1 MNRKEFIKQS
11 ALISS
16 LGIVAPQIIQS
27 CSNESFSPF
36 KGKKLIIAQLKG
48 GMDGYHMLSQKEN
61 EILNKLRPNLQKPFQ
76 KQGIHWKDNWYI
88 NPNFKILS
96 ELIQK
101 NWFLPIT
108 NIGYADYNRLSHFA
122 AKDMWETA
130 SVVGDKNM
138 HKTGWVGRLMDS
150 KKLKPEWN
158 PNPVLLIND
167 DETII
172 DKGILHEGQ
181 SWKSHNEF
189 ANFDKIQDDW
199 LNQNNANLTEEHKHI
214 YQIISNNQNISKI
227 LKGLEASKKDI
238 AAKDM
243 NGQFEIVT
251 ECIQK
256 ELPFQIYNITQS
268 GYDTHHKQT
277 IQLEPLALQLFGA
290 IKKLGEKLTES
301 GQWNDTLVFVY
312 TEFGRTIAENANLGT
327 DHGTANHAYVFGGN
341 LKEFTNFNQD
351 VFETTKIADKEY
363 IKHQIDF
370 REVYDAITR
379 FII

>member
-16 LGIVAPQIIQS
+16 LGILGPQIIQS
-27 CSNESFSPF
+27 CNDNVFNPF
-36 KGKKLIIAQLKG
+36 KGKKLILVQLQG
-48 GMDGYHMLSQKEN
+48 GMDGYHILSQKEN
-61 EILNKLRPNLQKPFQ
+61 DILNKLRPNLQKPFQ
-76 KQGIHWKDNWYI
+76 KLGIHWKDSWYI
-88 NPNFKILS
+88 NPNFNILS

-101 NWFLPIT
+101 NWFVPIT
-108 NIGYADYNRLSHFA
+108 NIGYPDYNRLSHFA
-122 AKDMWETA
+122 ASDMWETA
-130 SVVGDKNM
+130 SVVGDQTLY
-138 HKTGWVGRLMDS
+138 KTGWVGRLMDN
-150 KKLKPEWN
+150 KKLNPKWN

-172 DKGILHEGQ
+172 DKGNLYDGQ
-181 SWKSHNEF
+181 SWKSHNAL
-189 ANFDKIQDDW
+189 ANFDKLQEAW
-199 LNQNNANLTEEHKHI
+199 LNQNNANLSEEYNHI
-214 YQIISNNQNISKI
+214 YQTISNNQNISKI

-243 NGQFEIVT
+243 NGQFEIVA

-268 GYDTHHKQT
+268 GYDTHHKQV
-277 IQLEPLALQLFGA
+277 IRLEPLALELFTA

-301 GQWNDTLVFVY
+301 NHWNDTLVFVY
-312 TEFGRTIAENANLGT
+312 TEFGRTITENANFGT

-341 LKEFTNFNQD
+341 LKEFTNYNQD
-351 VFETTKIADKEY
+351 VFETTKIADNEY

-370 REVYDAITR
+370 REVYDSITN